1 MIDLL
6 RVLPIAARSIL
17 IGFIDN
23 DLDAAA
29 LAVTL
34 LSTLFLCLKINKS
47 LLCAISLE

>member
-34 LSTLFLCLKINKS
+34 LSTLFLYFKNINKS
-47 LLCAISLE
+47 LLLYYF